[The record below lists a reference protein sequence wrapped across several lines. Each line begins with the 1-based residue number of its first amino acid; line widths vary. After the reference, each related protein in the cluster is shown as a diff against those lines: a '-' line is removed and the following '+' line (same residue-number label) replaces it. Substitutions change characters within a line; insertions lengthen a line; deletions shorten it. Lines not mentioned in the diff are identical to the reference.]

1 MTHRIATILGL
12 ALLAAGCGRGES
24 PASDAPADAAGR
36 APATAQ
42 PAGGE
47 AGGPAPTAGADT
59 TGREEPGAADVAAGQ
74 PPAGGAAPASPSG
87 AAGSGAART
96 GRGGDAGSPAS
107 LYTVQVAAFL
117 SADSARIWSDRLGR
131 AGLPVWTTTAEVA
144 GRTFYRLRVGAHPD
158 IAGARR
164 LGDRIRRELR
174 WPVWIAP
181 VERQATIPED
191 VVARTRALVDAR

>member
-42 PAGGE
+42 PAGGG
-47 AGGPAPTAGADT
+47 AGGPAATAGADT
-59 TGREEPGAADVAAGQ
+59 TGRGESVAAEQ
-74 PPAGGAAPASPSG
+74 SPAGGTAPASPSG

-191 VVARTRALVDAR
+191 VVARTRALVDAP

>member
-1 MTHRIATILGL
+1 MTNRIATILGL

-36 APATAQ
+36 PSATAQ
-42 PAGGE
+42 PAGGD
-47 AGGPAPTAGADT
+47 AGAPAPTAEAES
-59 TGREEPGAADVAAGQ
+59 GREEPGAAQQ
-74 PPAGGAAPASPSG
+74 PPAGGTAPASPSG
-87 AAGSGAART
+87 ATGGEAART
-96 GRGGDAGSPAS
+96 RRGGDAASPAS

-144 GRTFYRLRVGAHPD
+144 GRTFHRLRVGAHPD

-164 LGDRIRRELR
+164 LGDRVRRELR

-181 VERQATIPED
+181 VERQATLPDD
-191 VVARTRALVDAR
+191 VVARTRALVDAP